1 MHKKLRVTIA
11 STFLAVSAFFYS
23 SSDAYVLKG
32 SHILHLMTQKNGNP
46 ESIAVS
52 QVMTLYGDEF
62 QDNEISIEE
71 KLKYKFPKHFRSD
84 TKNDQTLKIQV
95 ISGSQVLTIID
106 EKISSTSETGID
118 HYKDII
124 FYRNRILL
132 ENRLK
137 TLGVDLSVSSLGRF
151 NGKIVY
157 IIGAKYPDNSKPQ
170 LWIDK
175 ETFRPIRLLIKNPTD
190 LKTFLEFRYIIWQK
204 NGKIW
209 YPMQT
214 NIFRQDYLIRAIK
227 VNRVDVN
234 PQFAEEL
241 FDIAHLQSVYPQ
253 VAPDIYEPKE
263 TDELKD
269 VQQSIED
276 LKKIFE

>member
-1 MHKKLRVTIA
+1 MHQKLIKVIALTFTIFA
-11 STFLAVSAFFYS
+11 FLYS
-23 SSDAYVLKG
+23 SSAAYILKG
-32 SHILHLMTQKNGNP
+32 SHILHLMTKKIGNT
-46 ESIAVS
+46 ESLAIS
-52 QVMTLYGDEF
+52 QILTLYGNEF
-62 QDNEISIEE
+62 QNNEINIKE
-71 KLKYKFPKHFRSD
+71 KLRYKFPEHFRSD
-84 TKNDQTLKIQV
+84 TKNDQTLRTQV
-95 ISGSQVLTIID
+95 ISGTQVLTIID
-106 EKISSTSETGID
+106 EKISSSSETGID
-118 HYKDII
+118 HYKDIL

-137 TLGVDLSVSSLGRF
+137 MHGVDLSISNLGRF
-151 NGKIVY
+151 NGKIAY
-157 IIGAKYPDNSKPQ
+157 IIGAKYEDSLKPQ

-175 ETFRPIRLLIKNPTD
+175 ETLRPIRFLIKNPSD
-190 LKTFLEFRYIIWQK
+190 LKTLLEFRYFIWQK

-214 NIFRQDYLIRAIK
+214 NIYRENHLLRTIR
-227 VNRVDVN
+227 VSSVDVN

-241 FDIAHLQSVYPQ
+241 FDITHLQSVYPQ
-253 VAPDIYEPKE
+253 LAPDIDEPKK